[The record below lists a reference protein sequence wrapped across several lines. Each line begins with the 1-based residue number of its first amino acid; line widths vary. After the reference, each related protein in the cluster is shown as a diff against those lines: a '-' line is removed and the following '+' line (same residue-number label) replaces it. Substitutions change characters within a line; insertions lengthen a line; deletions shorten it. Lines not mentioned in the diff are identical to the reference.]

1 MALVPVRRL
10 AACARHAPGCLLVGA
25 ALCIAAPAASAQHS
39 APARIDG
46 VVVDSIHS
54 APLPGALVL
63 LARRTADTTISRS
76 ATADDRGRFVFDE
89 LPPGEYVV
97 ALESA
102 LLDSLELSLAP
113 VTVALSPAEHRHVAL
128 ALPSRTTLGT
138 LVCPGVTL
146 PAGVGAIAGRVD
158 DAADAAPLR
167 GATLTVSWAE
177 TSVDPATLRATNV
190 PQGVDV
196 RTDTLGRFR
205 ICGVPTDTYLDL
217 RASLDA
223 YHELL
228 LQVVVPEDVGATRKD
243 VALTRAEDAAGSLAA
258 HEDTSARAV
267 PAAKLG
273 TLSGIVYGAT
283 APLSRVQLQRH
294 DDSAVVTTDSLG
306 RYRMLNVPLGP
317 QVVEVRRVGY
327 MPRQFSV
334 NVRPGENRAMNL
346 HLTPIV
352 ALDSIRVVARRTVY
366 REFESRAK
374 AASFGRFLRAEDI
387 ERKRPLLTSDLVRQ
401 IPGFMVVRTSTS
413 DLDVGVV
420 STRGITSLT
429 GPTSCIVNIYIDGVP
444 HQGINWI
451 DPYSIGAMEIY
462 TGTSTAPVQ
471 YPSPCGAI
479 LIWTKRP

>member
-1 MALVPVRRL
+1 MRHTLNYLL
-10 AACARHAPGCLLVGA
+10 AGA
-25 ALCIAAPAASAQHS
+25 ALCIAAPAAVAQHS
-39 APARIDG
+39 APARLEG

-54 APLPGALVL
+54 APPSGALVL
-63 LARRTADTTISRS
+63 LGRRTADTTISRS
-76 ATADDRGRFVFDE
+76 ATTDDRGRFTFAD

-97 ALESA
+97 ALESS
-102 LLDSLELSLAP
+102 LLDSLELVLAP
-113 VTVALSPAEHRHVAL
+113 ATVTLSPGERRQATL
-128 ALPSRTTLGT
+128 AIPSRTTLGT
-138 LVCPGVTL
+138 LVCPAVTL
-146 PAGVGAIAGRVD
+146 PAGVGAIIGRVE
-158 DAADAAPLR
+158 DASDATPLR
-167 GATLTVSWAE
+167 DATLTVRWTE
-177 TSVDPATLRATNV
+177 TTVDPATLRATSV
-190 PQGVDV
+190 TQGADV
-196 RTDTLGRFR
+196 RTDSLGRFR
-205 ICGVPTDTYLDL
+205 VCGVPTDTYLDL

-228 LQVVVPEDVGATRKD
+228 LQVVVPEDVGVARQD
-243 VALTRAEDAAGSLAA
+243 LALTRGEHAVGRLAA
-258 HEDTSARAV
+258 QEASGDHAA
-267 PAAKLG
+267 PAANVG
-273 TLSGIVYGAT
+273 TLSGIVYGTT

-294 DDSAVVTTDSLG
+294 DDPAVATTDSLG
-306 RYRMLNVPLGP
+306 RYRMPNLPLGP

-334 NVRPGENRAMNL
+334 NVRPGENRATDL

-374 AASFGRFLRAEDI
+374 VASFGRFLRAEDI

-401 IPGFMVVRTSTS
+401 IPGWTVVRSTTS
-413 DLDVGVV
+413 DLDVGIA

-429 GPTSCIVNIYIDGVP
+429 SPIPCSVNIYIDGVP

>member
-1 MALVPVRRL
+1 VPITVSKSRRNL
-10 AACARHAPGCLLVGA
+10 PAMLLLLTGCLLPRDANGQ
-25 ALCIAAPAASAQHS
+25 APAH
-39 APARIDG
+39 ARIEG

-54 APLPGALVL
+54 APPSGALVL
-63 LARRTADTTISRS
+63 LARRTADTVISRS
-76 ATADDRGRFVFDE
+76 ATTDDRGRFSFTE

-97 ALESA
+97 ALESS
-102 LLDSLELSLAP
+102 LLDSLELALAPASVTLSPGERRQLSLAI
-113 VTVALSPAEHRHVAL
+113 
-128 ALPSRTTLGT
+128 PSRAGIGT
-138 LVCPGVTL
+138 LLCPGVSL
-146 PAGVGAIAGRVD
+146 PAGVGAIAGRV
-158 DAADAAPLR
+158 ADATDATPLP

-190 PQGVDV
+190 SQGVDV
-196 RTDTLGRFR
+196 RTDSLGRFR
-205 ICGVPTDTYLDL
+205 ICGVPTDTYLDV

-228 LQVVVPEDVGATRKD
+228 LQVVVPEEVGAARQD
-243 VALTRAEDAAGSLAA
+243 LALTRAEHAGGTLAA
-258 HEDTSARAV
+258 HEDTSARAA
-267 PAAKLG
+267 PAATVG
-273 TLSGIVYGAT
+273 TLSGIVYGPT

-294 DDSAVVTTDSLG
+294 DDSVVVTTDSLG
-306 RYRMLNVPLGP
+306 RYRMRNVPLGP

-327 MPRQFSV
+327 MPRQLSV
-334 NVRPGENRAMNL
+334 NVRPGENRAMDL
-346 HLTPIV
+346 HLTPVV

-374 AASFGRFLRAEDI
+374 IASFGRFLRAEDI
-387 ERKRPLLTSDLVRQ
+387 DRKRPLLTSDLVRQ
-401 IPGFMVVRTSTS
+401 IPGLVVVRGSTS
-413 DLDVGVV
+413 DLDVGIA

-429 GPTSCIVNIYIDGVP
+429 GPTSCFVNIVIDGVP

-471 YPSPCGAI
+471 YPSPCGTI